1 MRAWFIGCVFFT
13 VGAAAAC
20 GGSTKTPASPSS
32 AGAAV
37 STADAALGAKLYAS
51 KCAECHGDQ
60 GQGSKKAPPL
70 VGKDAL
76 PLDPRPGQKRQAQ
89 FHTAADVLAF
99 IKAKMPGDD
108 PGSLSDEDALAIL
121 AFDLQAN
128 GVDLKGQALTQQS
141 AAQVQLH

>member
-1 MRAWFIGCVFFT
+1 MRALFIGCVFF
-13 VGAAAAC
+13 AAAAC
-20 GGSTKTPASPSS
+20 GGSTKTPASPTS
-32 AGAAV
+32 AGVTAT
-37 STADAALGAKLYAS
+37 STADAALGAKLFAS
-51 KCAECHGDQ
+51 KCSECHGDQ
-60 GQGSKKAPPL
+60 GQGSKKAPPV

-76 PLDPRPGQKRQAQ
+76 PKDPRPGQKRQAQ

-128 GVDLKGQALTQQS
+128 GVDLKGQPLTRES
-141 AAQVQLH
+141 AAQITLHD